1 MAFLVECGE
10 QIAIA
15 GASIGVSASIVLLL
29 EVCVLT
35 VQCANDLG
43 ALLKYAPT
51 MQLFRDMKAH
61 LC

>member
-1 MAFLVECGE
+1 MAFLVECGQ

-43 ALLKYAPT
+43 APCSNMLPQCSSSET
-51 MQLFRDMKAH
+51 
-61 LC
+61 